1 MHTYTCFIY
10 YTLIISCG
18 EYYYTTD
25 HVTAVVSIVTVAT
38 PELYLIRKMATRE
51 AFMNVCDRE
60 LGISVYILI
69 I

>member
-25 HVTAVVSIVTVAT
+25 HVTAVVSMVTVVT
-38 PELYLIRKMATRE
+38 LELNKP
-51 AFMNVCDRE
+51 
-60 LGISVYILI
+60 
-69 I
+69 